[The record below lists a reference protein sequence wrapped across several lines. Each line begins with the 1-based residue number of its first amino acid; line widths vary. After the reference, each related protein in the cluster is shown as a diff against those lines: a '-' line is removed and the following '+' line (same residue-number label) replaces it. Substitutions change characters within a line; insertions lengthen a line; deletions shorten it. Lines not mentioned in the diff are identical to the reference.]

1 MTDSARTYFDTFM
14 SLAGPAR
21 RARHFAGKVREDLR
35 AGTEGLKS
43 GAEQAR
49 EHGTRTAS
57 DIGRL
62 IRAEFDASLTRIGVA
77 TQADLEDLN
86 LRLEHSEEQIRDLRL
101 RLAEAEARA
110 AAEPDDEGLERPAPG
125 AAAEP
130 DEGDLERPA
139 PGAGAEPDGEEP
151 QRPAPGPAGA
161 EPTDDEEPQR
171 PAPGAGA
178 TGPNGRE

>member
-21 RARHFAGKVREDLR
+21 RARDFAGKVREDLR

-110 AAEPDDEGLERPAPG
+110 AADPDDEGLERPAPG
-125 AAAEP
+125 AAADP
-130 DEGDLERPA
+130 DDGDLERPA
-139 PGAGAEPDGEEP
+139 PG
-151 QRPAPGPAGA
+151 PAGA
-161 EPTDDEEPQR
+161 QPTDDEEPQR